1 MCLTALI
8 KNKGG
13 VSPLLTKTCLVMRLS
28 LMLLLA
34 ATLHVHAAG
43 LGQTVSLE
51 AKNAPLEKIFTEI
64 RKQTGRNFLYSD
76 EDLALAGKVDV
87 SMVKKPLAEA
97 LSAILQNTP
106 LAYQIVDQVVVIKK
120 KEASLAF
127 LAAPPPVVVIT
138 GKVMNEKGEPIAG
151 ASVVVE
157 GTKNGAV
164 TSQSGAFTVR
174 VDRVPVT
181 LVFISLGHKRKALE
195 NVNGTQPLTV
205 TMVSET
211 DSLSDVVV
219 SNGMFSRKLSS
230 YTGAVATFTQKELR
244 TVSNQNVLKAVA
256 ILDPSF
262 QIVDNLNAGS
272 NPNMLPD
279 IQLRGQ
285 TGLADLQGAY
295 TSNPNLPLFILDGFE
310 TTLEKVNDMNMNL
323 IASITILKDASAKA
337 IYGSR
342 AGNGVV
348 VIETKAPAAGQ
359 LRLSYSGNMDV
370 TAPDL
375 SSYRLTNSMQKVQA
389 EVLSGRYSSTFP
401 LTEAALVPEYTQNL
415 QAALSGV
422 NTYWLSQ
429 PLRNAFGQRHGLVME
444 GGEGSLRYSA
454 NMNYTN
460 VAGVMKGSDRRTISG
475 GINLIYRKN
484 KVQFRNSLTIDKN
497 NSKNSPYGSF
507 TNFARLNPY
516 WRMTD
521 DNGNFIKAYNAGAN
535 TLVGNPMY
543 DGSLNA
549 KDYTVY
555 TNIIENFYAD
565 WDAARNLRITARV
578 GYNGQINESH
588 QFIPASNSRY
598 INVSPVLDA
607 YLDRG
612 QYTLRN
618 GKQNMLNADLIAG
631 YSVSTG
637 KHHFFL
643 NGIYS
648 VNTSNTT
655 TNGMVMVG
663 FPNDKMNDIS
673 FGRRYADGTKAEG
686 TENTNR
692 SLAITSS
699 VNYSYDDRFLI
710 DATYRRNASSQFGAD
725 KKWGAFWSAGLGWNV
740 HREAFMKQL
749 TWINLLK
756 FRASTGTSGT
766 QNFNSY
772 QSLATYQYITN
783 RTYNGDIGIDLM
795 ALPNP
800 GLQWQQV
807 KDNNIGV
814 DLSLFNKLSIR
825 FDYYQKDTKDLLSDM
840 IVAPSNGFSTYKS
853 NIGEARNEGFQ
864 LGVNM
869 RVWSESSTRSNIS
882 LFANVA
888 HNTNKITKVS
898 NSLVQL
904 NRMRDQAKDSV
915 STGNA
920 SRRNPSTR
928 YEPGQSMNAIWVVR
942 SKGIDPANGK
952 EIFVKQDG
960 SLTYEWNTDDYVVG
974 GDANP
979 LYNGTFG
986 FNLMHKGFTANFAF
1000 TYRWGGQQYNTTL
1013 VSRVENADFAY
1024 NVDERALTERW
1035 KKPGDQSLYKNIA
1048 DQTDTRP
1055 TSRFVQDLNELL
1067 FSSVSVGYD
1076 FGNARWLKRVGASRM
1091 NLMLNM
1097 NDLGRISS
1105 VKTERG
1111 LDYPYARTIAASLQ
1125 VTF

>member
-1 MCLTALI
+1 
-8 KNKGG
+8 
-13 VSPLLTKTCLVMRLS
+13 MRLS
-28 LMLLLA
+28 FILMLA
-34 ATLHVHAAG
+34 GSLHVYAAG
-43 LGQTVSLE
+43 FGQMVSLE
-51 AKNAPLEKIFTEI
+51 AKNTSLEKIFTEI

-87 SMVKKPLAEA
+87 SLVKKPLTEA
-97 LSAILQNTP
+97 LNALLENTP
-106 LAYQIVDQVVVIKK
+106 LSYQIVNQVVVIKK
-120 KEASLAF
+120 KEVSLGY
-127 LAAPPPVVVIT
+127 LAPPPAVVISGRVVT
-138 GKVMNEKGEPIAG
+138 DKGEGIAG
-151 ASVVVE
+151 ASVVEE
-157 GTKNGAV
+157 GTKNGTV
-164 TSQSGAFTVR
+164 TSTSGAFTLR
-174 VDRVPVT
+174 VTRTPVT
-181 LVFISLGHKRKALE
+181 LVFISLGYKRKAIE
-195 NVNGTQPLTV
+195 NVTGGSSLSIV
-205 TMVSET
+205 MESEAA
-211 DSLSDVVV
+211 DSLSEVVI

-230 YTGAVATFTQKELR
+230 YTGAVSTFTQKQLA

-272 NPNMLPD
+272 NPNTLPD

-285 TGLADLQGAY
+285 TGIADVQGTY

-337 IYGSR
+337 IYGSK

-348 VIETKAPAAGQ
+348 VIETKAPTSGQ
-359 LRLSYSGNMDV
+359 LRLSYSGNFDV

-375 SSYRLTNSMQKVQA
+375 SSYKLTNSMQKIEA
-389 EVLSGRYSSTFP
+389 EVLAGRYSSPIP
-401 LTEAALVPEYTQNL
+401 LVEAGLVAEYAQNL

-429 PLRNAFGQRHGLVME
+429 PLRNAIGQRHGLVME
-444 GGEGSLRYSA
+444 GGEGGLRYSA
-454 NMNYTN
+454 NMNFTN

-475 GINLIYRKN
+475 GVNLIYRKN

-497 NSKNSPYGSF
+497 HSQNSPYGSF
-507 TNFARLNPY
+507 TNFAQLNPY
-516 WRMTD
+516 WKMTD
-521 DNGNFIKAYNAGAN
+521 ENGNYIKTYNVGSA

-543 DGSLNA
+543 DGSLNS
-549 KDYTVY
+549 KDYTAY

-565 WDAARNLRITARV
+565 WDAAKNLRLTARI

-598 INVSPVLDA
+598 VNISPTLDT

-618 GKQNMLNADLIAG
+618 GKQNMLNADVLANYALSFG
-631 YSVSTG
+631 L
-637 KHHFFL
+637 HHLYL
-643 NGIYS
+643 NGAWS
-648 VNTSNTT
+648 LNTSTIS
-655 TNGMVMVG
+655 TNGMTMVG

-673 FGRRYADGTKAEG
+673 FGRRYADGSKAVG
-686 TENTNR
+686 TENTSR
-692 SLAITSS
+692 AIALTSAIS
-699 VNYSYDDRFLI
+699 YSYNERYLVDLS
-710 DATYRRNASSQFGAD
+710 YRGNASSQFGAD
-725 KKWGAFWSAGLGWNV
+725 KKWGLFWSAGLGWNV
-740 HREAFMKQL
+740 HREAFMNDL
-749 TWINLLK
+749 NWVNLLK
-756 FRASTGTSGT
+756 FRASTGTTGT

-772 QSLATYQYITN
+772 QSLATYQYITD

-800 GLQWQQV
+800 ALQWQQV
-807 KDNNIGV
+807 KDNNFGV
-814 DLSLFNKLSIR
+814 DLGLFNKLSLR
-825 FDYYQKDTKDLLSDM
+825 FDYYIRDTKDLLSDM

-853 NIGEARNEGFQ
+853 NIGESRNKGFQ
-864 LGVNM
+864 LGLNM
-869 RVWSESSTRSNIS
+869 ILYSQSSTRTNLSF
-882 LFANVA
+882 FANLA

-904 NRMRDQAKDSV
+904 NRKLDARKDSTT
-915 STGNA
+915 TGA
-920 SRRNPSTR
+920 ADQRNPSTR
-928 YEPGQSMNAIWVVR
+928 YEPGQSMNAIWVVQ

-952 EIFVKQDG
+952 EIFVKKDG
-960 SLTYEWNTDDYVVG
+960 SLTYNWSSADYIVG

-986 FNLMHKGFTANFAF
+986 FNFMHKGFTANFAF
-1000 TYRWGGQQYNTTL
+1000 AYRWGGQQYNTTL

-1024 NVDERALTERW
+1024 NVDLRALTERW
-1035 KKPGDQSLYKNIA
+1035 KKPGDQSLYKDIA
-1048 DQTDTRP
+1048 VHTDTKP
-1055 TSRFVQDLNELL
+1055 TTRFVQDLNELL

-1076 FGNARWLKRVGASRM
+1076 FGNMRWIRRMGASRM
-1091 NLMLNM
+1091 NFMINM

-1111 LDYPYARTIAASLQ
+1111 LDYPFARTISGSLQ
-1125 VTF
+1125 ITF